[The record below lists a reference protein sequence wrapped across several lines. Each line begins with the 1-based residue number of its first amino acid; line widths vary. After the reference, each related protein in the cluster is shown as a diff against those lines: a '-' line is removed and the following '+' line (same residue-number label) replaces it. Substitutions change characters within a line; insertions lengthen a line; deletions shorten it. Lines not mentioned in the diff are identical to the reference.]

1 MKDRNFILI
10 CIGALLI
17 AYLGDKVILSR
28 SNEVEYK
35 NNTNILQG
43 KIDSLKSFNI
53 ELYYYSM
60 GLESICD
67 TYKSSSEAWV
77 SVDTLE
83 LLTGRKKGNTVKP

>member
-35 NNTNILQG
+35 NNTNILHS
-43 KIDSLKSFNI
+43 KIDSLKTFNI
-53 ELYYYSM
+53 ELRNYTM
-60 GLESICD
+60 DLESICD
-67 TYKSSSEAWV
+67 TYKSSSEAKEV
-77 SVDTLE
+77 YHRSMPNYANLFE
-83 LLTGRKKGNTVKP
+83 